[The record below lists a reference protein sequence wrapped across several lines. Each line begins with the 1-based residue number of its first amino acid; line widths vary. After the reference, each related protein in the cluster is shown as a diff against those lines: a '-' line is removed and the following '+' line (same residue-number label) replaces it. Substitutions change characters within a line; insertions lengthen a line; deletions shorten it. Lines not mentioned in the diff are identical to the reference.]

1 MKKSYLIIIILC
13 LIIAIMSVVWYN
25 SSQMFRKYETSSSDV
40 LLEEVARVFKLVAV
54 EGQVSEIYNYKQYNY
69 WDLPFLRK
77 QALIR
82 VKAKVSVGYDFEN
95 VEFLIEDDS
104 KTITIKS
111 FPEPEILSV
120 DHDLDYYNI
129 QEGVFNSFGA
139 DELTALNDKAKEY
152 IVDLI
157 KQGPLLEE
165 AEEQKETLTDLLAT
179 IFNKTGWTL
188 VINEKQPIL
197 LN

>member
-13 LIIAIMSVVWYN
+13 LIIAIMGFMWYN
-25 SSQMFRKYETSSSDV
+25 SSRLFKSYETSSSEV

-54 EGQVSEIYNYKQYNY
+54 EGHVSEIYNYKQYNY

-95 VEFLIEDDS
+95 VEFIIQEDLR
-104 KTITIKS
+104 TIRIKS
-111 FPEPEILSV
+111 FPDPEILSV

-139 DELTALNDKAKEY
+139 DELTTLNDKAKEF
-152 IVDLI
+152 IIDLI
-157 KQGPLLEE
+157 RQGPLFEE
-165 AEEQKETLTDLLAT
+165 AEAQKETLTELLST
-179 IFNKTGWTL
+179 IFDKTGWRL
-188 VINEKQPIL
+188 VIEDKTPAL